1 MPKQKSPALVPG
13 RSHGPTRRDVL
24 RTGAAAAL
32 SAFAPGRATA
42 GKPVRPNFLFILCD
56 ELHIDALSAYGN
68 SHVRTP
74 NLDRLVR
81 RGTSFMQS
89 HSPNPIC
96 CPARSCLLTGRM
108 STETS
113 VTVNGVQQLQGFGL
127 PSTAIRWNHGEIIP
141 TIPNMGQW
149 FQQQGYETVY
159 CGKWHLPNN
168 WAPNEIPG
176 FTVLPVGGGE
186 GAIVDPSTARATAA
200 YLQSRTGPDPFLFVS
215 SLMQPH
221 DICYFAIYNQNLIP
235 KDLPTSELE
244 KLLPP
249 LPSNHLSR
257 PPAPQILDRSI
268 YTKFSELQWRLYL
281 YTYYRQVEMLDATV
295 GRIMDALESSP
306 HADNTIVIF
315 TSDHGDGAAHHQ
327 HIEKWYPYDE
337 ALKVPLVISSPPR
350 IESGYRDQQHLV
362 SGLDIISTM
371 CDYAGIAAPP
381 NARGYSLRPLLER
394 KNVEW
399 RDFVAAEVQVVG
411 RVIRT
416 PQYKYVRYQGDPVE
430 QLFDMQA
437 DPGETQNLYADSR
450 YATVI
455 TDHRKLLNDWE
466 RKLIVY

>member
-1 MPKQKSPALVPG
+1 MPRKKSPATALN

-32 SAFAPGRATA
+32 SAFVPRGANASR
-42 GKPVRPNFLFILCD
+42 PVRPNFLFILCD
-56 ELHIDALSAYGN
+56 QLHFEALSAYGN
-68 SHVRTP
+68 SYVRTP

-113 VTVNGVQQLQGFGL
+113 VTVNGLEQLKDFGL
-127 PSTAIRWNHGEIIP
+127 PPTAVHSNRGEIIP
-141 TIPNMGQW
+141 SIPNMGQW
-149 FQQQGYETVY
+149 FEQQGYETVY

-186 GAIVDPSTARATAA
+186 GAIVDPSIARATAA
-200 YLQSRTGPDPFLFVS
+200 YLQSRSGSEPILFVS

-221 DICYFAIYNQNLIP
+221 DICYFAIYDEALVP
-235 KDLPTSELE
+235 KDLPSSELE

-249 LPSNHLSR
+249 LPANHLSR

-268 YTKFSELQWRLYL
+268 YTKFSELQWRYYL
-281 YTYYRQVEMLDATV
+281 YNYYRQVEMLDATV
-295 GRIMDALESSP
+295 GRILDALESSP
-306 HADNTIVIF
+306 HADNTMVIF
-315 TSDHGDGAAHHQ
+315 TSDHGEGAAHHQ
-327 HIEKWYPYDE
+327 HVEKWYPYDE
-337 ALKVPLVISSPPR
+337 ALKVPLVVSCPGR
-350 IESGYRDQQHLV
+350 IESDYRDQQHLV
-362 SGLDIISTM
+362 TGIDIVSTL
-371 CDYAGIAAPP
+371 CDYAGIPAPP
-381 NARGYSLRPLLER
+381 NARGSSLRPLLER
-394 KNVEW
+394 KNVES

-416 PQYKYVRYQGDPVE
+416 PQYKYVRYNGDPVE

-437 DPGETQNLYADSR
+437 DPGETRNLYADSR
-450 YATVI
+450 YASVV
-455 TDHRKLLNDWE
+455 TDHRKLLSDWE
-466 RKLIVY
+466 SKLIVY